1 MTARIKEAEIRLSWS
16 GSEARVRPALP
27 SPKVKRV
34 TGADHDGDRSGRVGP
49 PGSQEG
55 QGMNARQSHLPFRS
69 LPKMVPDNPQH
80 AHLLAWVG
88 RVVSRQEWKAAQ

>member
-1 MTARIKEAEIRLSWS
+1 
-16 GSEARVRPALP
+16 
-27 SPKVKRV
+27 
-34 TGADHDGDRSGRVGP
+34 
-49 PGSQEG
+49 
-55 QGMNARQSHLPFRS
+55 